1 MIIYISL
8 QGLLVKGLRRRPLTA
23 KTGVRF
29 SYKLLLR
36 GVAQFGRALRSGRRG
51 RKFKSCRIDSLA
63 GAPETLNLQCFR
75 FFFYFLKFVRKFRS
89 KDRSKNVLKFDDKTG
104 KGYEYKSLQNIRT
117 GSQTFPNCRFFFYF
131 SSSTAFSASF
141 VTIPSTTM

>member
-51 RKFKSCRIDSLA
+51 RKFKSCRLDCQKAKKKINMACWSR
-63 GAPETLNLQCFR
+63 G
-75 FFFYFLKFVRKFRS
+75 
-89 KDRSKNVLKFDDKTG
+89 
-104 KGYEYKSLQNIRT
+104 
-117 GSQTFPNCRFFFYF
+117 
-131 SSSTAFSASF
+131 
-141 VTIPSTTM
+141 

>member
-51 RKFKSCRIDSLA
+51 RKFKSCRLDCLLGKENKIWLVGQGVKTSPSHGENRSSILLQAAMCPAKA
-63 GAPETLNLQCFR
+63 GL
-75 FFFYFLKFVRKFRS
+75 FLFCS
-89 KDRSKNVLKFDDKTG
+89 D
-104 KGYEYKSLQNIRT
+104 
-117 GSQTFPNCRFFFYF
+117 F
-131 SSSTAFSASF
+131 S
-141 VTIPSTTM
+141 

>member
-51 RKFKSCRIDSLA
+51 RRFKSCHFDYLA
-63 GAPETLNLQCFR
+63 GAPKAFEIELSVFFCLFINNAFGRRGFTRSGGPR
-75 FFFYFLKFVRKFRS
+75 F
-89 KDRSKNVLKFDDKTG
+89 
-104 KGYEYKSLQNIRT
+104 
-117 GSQTFPNCRFFFYF
+117 
-131 SSSTAFSASF
+131 
-141 VTIPSTTM
+141 

>member
-51 RKFKSCRIDSLA
+51 RKFKSCRLDCQKAKKKNKYGLLVKGLRRRPLTAKTGVRFSYKLLCVLRKQDFFFFVRIFPRS
-63 GAPETLNLQCFR
+63 R
-75 FFFYFLKFVRKFRS
+75 FFY
-89 KDRSKNVLKFDDKTG
+89 N
-104 KGYEYKSLQNIRT
+104 SLQHFLRQLHDIGERK
-117 GSQTFPNCRFFFYF
+117 
-131 SSSTAFSASF
+131 
-141 VTIPSTTM
+141 

>member
-1 MIIYISL
+1 MVL
-8 QGLLVKGLRRRPLTA
+8 KVH
-23 KTGVRF
+23 KTFTDLENVF
-29 SYKLLLR
+29 SRLSAIR
-36 GVAQFGRALRSGRRG
+36 NRCVAQLGRALRSGRRG